1 MGHEA
6 TMLQY
11 ARRCGRVGVGGGA
24 MALWAGTSRQ
34 RVATIQR
41 WALLVAGLFLFAL
54 ALVLGLQSGLGAYS
68 WMVFHDGIARHTPL
82 TVGQASIAVSIVAV
96 GGGWLLGVPP
106 GIGTI
111 ANLLLIGVFTDLILW
126 MNLVPPASQPLVGL
140 FEVAASVVLLGI
152 ASGMYIAADFG
163 AGPRDSLMLA
173 LARRTRW
180 SVGWIRW
187 AMEVGVTLAGI
198 GLGGSFG
205 IGTIIVALTV
215 GPAVRWGFRLFG
227 LDGQGYRRERG
238 ERGA

>member
-1 MGHEA
+1 
-6 TMLQY
+6 
-11 ARRCGRVGVGGGA
+11 

-180 SVGWIRW
+180 SVGWIRC
-187 AMEVGVTLAGI
+187 ATDPAKAEPGTIRGDLALTIGQNVIHGSDSPEKAAYEI
-198 GLGGSFG
+198 GLF
-205 IGTIIVALTV
+205 
-215 GPAVRWGFRLFG
+215 FRDDELVS
-227 LDGQGYRRERG
+227 YERAIDQWIMG
-238 ERGA
+238 